1 MLSLSKKT
9 TLLAAIFSMAA
20 VPAWAQSHDGHMQQ
34 PAQASPTVDRQDA
47 QFNWVTLGTMGGPMP
62 GDTRNEPANLLMRR
76 GEAHLVDVGDG
87 AATAMIRAG
96 STYRDLRSI
105 WISHIHFDHIG
116 GLYGILGLR
125 LQTRTT
131 TPLTIY
137 GPYGTK
143 AIVEGLIAAMRP
155 SARSGFG
162 VPGEVPIDPATGI
175 EVRELKEG
183 DTITLGDI
191 KVRVVDNTHYSFVP
205 GSEEARLFRSF
216 SFRFDTPT
224 RSIVYTGDTGPSDN
238 VIALAKSAD
247 LLVSEMIDIEATMA
261 NVRRR
266 ARDLSREDA
275 TNMETHLRT
284 HHVTTADIGLM
295 AQKAGVKAV
304 VVTHI
309 AGGGADTDPNATQR
323 YIGEIKQKYSGP
335 VQIAVDGQKF

>member
-1 MLSLSKKT
+1 MSLSKKIA
-9 TLLAAIFSMAA
+9 LSAA
-20 VPAWAQSHDGHMQQ
+20 VFSVTAAPAWAQPHEGHLQQ
-34 PAQASPTVDRQDA
+34 PAQASSTAERQGG
-47 QFNWVTLGTMGGPMP
+47 QFDWVTLGTMGGPMP
-62 GDTRNEPANLLMRR
+62 SVERSEPANLLVRR

-96 STYRDLRSI
+96 SNYRDLRSI

-162 VPGEVPIDPATGI
+162 VPGEVPIDPGANI
-175 EVRELKEG
+175 IVRELNDG
-183 DTITLGDI
+183 DEVVLGDVNV
-191 KVRVVDNTHYSFVP
+191 KVAENTHYSFP
-205 GSEEARLFRSF
+205 AGSEEAQLFRSF
-216 SFRFDTPT
+216 AFRFDTPA
-224 RSIVYTGDTGPSDN
+224 RSIVYTGDTGPSAK
-238 VIALAKSAD
+238 VTALAASAD
-247 LLVSEMIDIEATMA
+247 MLVSEMIDIDSTMA
-261 NVRRR
+261 NMRKR
-266 ARDLSREDA
+266 AGDMSPQDA
-275 TNMETHLRT
+275 AKMETHLRT
-284 HHVTTADIGLM
+284 HHITTSDIGSM

-304 VVTHI
+304 VVTHF
-309 AGGGADTDPNATQR
+309 AGGGATEPGASQR
-323 YIGEIKQKYSGP
+323 YTAEIKQKYSGP